1 MSPTNFSSNHVV
13 TRWLSRLKVSQKIGT
28 GYGITLLIAIV
39 GTSLGFIIVDKRYQ
53 AVLQHQ
59 KDSVEELEII
69 HNLMFQVAEVQK
81 HQLLFASL
89 LDKPQDLSDN
99 YQNFLQH
106 KKELQKAWKDFALL
120 SDKLRYNNDYDSVEH
135 IKDLKDIIYQY
146 EQVPKLYLE
155 EVDRFVNEV
164 NLNNEADTT
173 NLQKIKIIDFI
184 KTPIAIAINDFS
196 DDLQILKSKVSAG
209 HTKNQAA
216 YKTVENLRL
225 LITAIIML
233 LSVGLA
239 IIISIYISRTIAYPL
254 QVVTQTAE
262 TIIQKSDF
270 SIKVPIITEDEV
282 GVLGQV
288 INQLIQ
294 QVQNLLTTQELYSQT
309 LEQKVDERTQA
320 LYSKNQDLKKT
331 LQELKQTQAQLIQN
345 EKMSSLG
352 QLVGGIA
359 HEINNPV
366 NFIHGNIACTK
377 QYVKDIYNLLQ
388 LYQTQFP
395 NPPQNI
401 QDEILEIDLDFLI
414 KDLDKILQS
423 MHTGTTRIRN
433 IIISSRNFSRL
444 DESDVKTVDI
454 HEGIESSLIILQSRF
469 KATGTRPKIET
480 VRNYSYL
487 PEIECY
493 PGQLNQVIMNLLNNA
508 IDSLENQQTPQI
520 NISTKLI
527 DDSIHIY
534 ITDNG
539 VGMTEEIKSK
549 SFDPFFTTK
558 PVGQG
563 TGLGLSISYKIIV
576 EQHNGK
582 LYCNSTPN
590 KGTEFVIELP
600 IK

>member
-1 MSPTNFSSNHVV
+1 MSPTNFSSNHAV
-13 TRWLSRLKVSQKIGT
+13 TRWLSRLKVSQKIGI
-28 GYGITLLIAIV
+28 GYGITLLIAIF
-39 GTSLGFIIVDKRYQ
+39 GTSLGFIAVDKRYQ

-59 KDSVEELEII
+59 KDSVEELEVIY
-69 HNLMFQVAEVQK
+69 NLMFQAAEVQK

-89 LDKPQDLSDN
+89 LDKPQDLSHN
-99 YQNFLQH
+99 YQNFLEH
-106 KKELQKAWKDFALL
+106 KKEFQKAWKDFALL
-120 SDKLRYNNDYDSVEH
+120 TAKFRHNNEDDSEVH
-135 IKDLKDIIYQY
+135 IKALKDIIQKY

-164 NLNNEADTT
+164 NLDNQTKDTT
-173 NLQKIKIIDFI
+173 LQRIKIIEFI
-184 KTPIAIAINDFS
+184 KNPIAIAINDFS
-196 DDLQILKSKVSAG
+196 DDLQTLKAKVSID
-209 HTKNQAA
+209 HVKNQTA

-225 LITAIIML
+225 VITAVIML

-239 IIISIYISRTIAYPL
+239 IIISIYISRTIAHPL
-254 QVVTQTAE
+254 QVLTQTAE
-262 TIIQKSDF
+262 TIVQKSDF
-270 SIKVPIITEDEV
+270 SIQVPIITEDEV

-294 QVQNLLTTQELYSQT
+294 RVENLLKTQELYSQT

-320 LYSKNQDLKKT
+320 LYSKNKDLKKT

-377 QYVKDIYNLLQ
+377 EYVKDIYNLLQ
-388 LYQTQFP
+388 LYQTEFP

-423 MHTGTTRIRN
+423 MHTGTTRIRD
-433 IIISSRNFSRL
+433 IIISLRNFSRL

-454 HEGIESSLIILQSRF
+454 HEGIDSSLIILQSRF

-487 PEIECY
+487 PAIECY
-493 PGQLNQVIMNLLNNA
+493 PGQLNQAIMNLLNNA
-508 IDSLENQQTPQI
+508 IDSLEHQQAPLI

-539 VGMTEEIKSK
+539 VGMSEEVKSK

-563 TGLGLSISYKIIV
+563 TGLGLSVSYKIIV

-582 LYCNSTPN
+582 LYCNSTPH

-600 IK
+600 VK

>member
-1 MSPTNFSSNHVV
+1 MSPTNFSSNHAV
-13 TRWLSRLKVSQKIGT
+13 TRWLSRLKVSQKIGI

-39 GTSLGFIIVDKRYQ
+39 GTSLGFIIVDQRYQ

-59 KDSVEELEII
+59 KDSVQELEVIN
-69 HNLMFQVAEVQK
+69 NLMFQVAEVQK

-106 KKELQKAWKDFALL
+106 KKELQKAWKDFALF
-120 SDKLRYNNDYDSVEH
+120 SDKWRHNNDYDSIEH
-135 IKDLKDIIYQY
+135 IKALKDIIHQY

-164 NLNNEADTT
+164 NLNNQADTT

-184 KTPIAIAINDFS
+184 KTPIAIAINDFL
-196 DDLQILKSKVSAG
+196 DDLQILKSKVRAE
-209 HTKNQAA
+209 HEQNQAA
-216 YKTVENLRL
+216 YRTVDNLRL
-225 LITAIIML
+225 LITAAIML

-270 SIKVPIITEDEV
+270 SINVPIVTEDEI

-294 QVQNLLTTQELYSQT
+294 QVENLLKTQELYSQT

-320 LYSKNQDLKKT
+320 LYSKNQDLNNT

-388 LYQTQFP
+388 LYQTEFP

-401 QDEILEIDLDFLI
+401 QDEILEIDLDFLS

-423 MHTGTTRIRN
+423 MHTGTTRIRD
-433 IIISSRNFSRL
+433 IIISLRNFSRL

-469 KATGTRPKIET
+469 KATATRPKIEIIKIFFQ
-480 VRNYSYL
+480 L
-487 PEIECY
+487 PQIECY
-493 PGQLNQVIMNLLNNA
+493 PGQLNQAIMNLLNNA
-508 IDSLENQQTPQI
+508 IDSLEYQQAPQI

-527 DDSIHIY
+527 DKYIHIY

-539 VGMTEEIKSK
+539 VGMSEEIKSK